1 MAGLLLTAEWRC
13 LALVQYAVDR
23 ARLEPMV
30 PRGTELD
37 LWQGRALVSAVGLR
51 FLHARLLGVPV
62 LFHRDFDQVNF
73 RFYVRRVVPE
83 EGGAVRRGVVFLRE
97 MVPRRILALVA
108 RWGLNEPYVA
118 GPMRHVIDMDRTFA
132 GAPGR
137 VRYEWHRHGRW
148 QSLEAETEGLPAHV
162 VPDSEA
168 EFITERHWGY
178 TSQRDGSCLEYHVR
192 HPPWRVWAGRRA
204 GLDGD
209 PPAPFGAGFA
219 QAFRSPPFS
228 AFVAEG
234 SPAAMFRPRK
244 LSISGWSPAGE
255 TAP

>member
-1 MAGLLLTAEWRC
+1 MAGPLLTAEWRC

-23 ARLEPMV
+23 PRLEPLV

-37 LWQGRALVSAVGLR
+37 LWEGRALVSVVGLR

-62 LFHRDFDQVNF
+62 PFHRDFDQVNF

-83 EGGAVRRGVVFLRE
+83 EGGALRRGVVFIRE

-108 RWGLNEPYVA
+108 RWGLNEPYLVA
-118 GPMRHVIDMDRTFA
+118 PIRHVIDMDRALA

-137 VRYEWHRHGRW
+137 IRYEWHRHGRW
-148 QSLEAETEGLPAHV
+148 QSLEAETEGLPAQV

-168 EFITERHWGY
+168 EFITERPWGY
-178 TSQRDGSCLEYHVR
+178 TSQRDGSCLEYHVC
-192 HPPWRVWAGRRA
+192 HPRWRVWAVRRA
-204 GLDGD
+204 ALDGD
-209 PPAPFGAGFA
+209 ALPPFGAQSA
-219 QAFRSPPFS
+219 TPFRQPPIS

-234 SPAAMFRPRK
+234 SPAAMFRPHK
-244 LSISGWSPAGE
+244 LREASSRTRSLL
-255 TAP
+255 